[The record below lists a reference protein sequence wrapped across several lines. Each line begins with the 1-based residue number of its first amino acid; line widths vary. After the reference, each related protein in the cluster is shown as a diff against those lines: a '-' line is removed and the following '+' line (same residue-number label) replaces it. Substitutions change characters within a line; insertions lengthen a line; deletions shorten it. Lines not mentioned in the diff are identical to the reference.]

1 MKQLKNQS
9 GFTLAETLMAVLI
22 LLLVSTIVAT
32 GIPVARNAYEKV
44 ILGANAQAMLS
55 NAITNLRDEL
65 GTAWEVKVE
74 KDASNNDTEI
84 SYFNANTGAKARISL
99 ETKEGSKYP
108 AILIQDYIPL
118 VDDLIHTQPT
128 GGAKPAKGDA
138 YHLVPDKNT
147 SLYVTYKSIEL
158 DKTKFIVKVNDLKVC
173 KQSDDTPIYELK
185 DASGVSIPLEI
196 QLLSKDVK

>member
-1 MKQLKNQS
+1 MKRMKNQS

-65 GTAWEVKVE
+65 GTAWEVNDE
-74 KDASNNDTEI
+74 KDASGGKTVI
-84 SYFNANTGAKARISL
+84 SYFNANTGAKAKISL
-99 ETKEGSKYP
+99 ATTGYP
-108 AILIQDYIPL
+108 AIQIQDYIPL
-118 VDDLIHTQPT
+118 VDDLIHTTST
-128 GGAKPAKGDA
+128 GGGNPVEGEA

-147 SLYVTYKSIEL
+147 GLYVTYDSIEL
-158 DKTKFIVKVNDLKVC
+158 DRTKYIVIVNDLKVC

-185 DASGVSIPLEI
+185 DDSGASIPLEI